1 MNILKIIVLI
11 REIATVS
18 DQLMKILDRNG
29 KYHGRTLVD
38 MTDEE
43 LAELLDSKEIRDAEI
58 IFNGE

>member
-1 MNILKIIVLI
+1 MNILKIIILI

-18 DQLMKILDRNG
+18 NQIMKILDKNG
-29 KYHGRTLVD
+29 RYHGRTLVD

-43 LAELLDSKEIRDAEI
+43 LADLLDNKEIRDAEI